1 MLAINPNG
9 AIMSPAATEQIA
21 AISGAASVVGHAGCR
36 LLPRAGLT
44 AFGLDRA
51 ERWLDRA
58 ERWLETAPD
67 RFAAVQTRFRWAVSD
82 VADSGGAR
90 AWVNATTT
98 PVHGATQT
106 AFVPHGLPCSPGSR

>member
-1 MLAINPNG
+1 
-9 AIMSPAATEQIA
+9 MSPAATEQIA
-21 AISGAASVVGHAGCR
+21 AISGADSVVGHAGCR

-51 ERWLDRA
+51 ERWLEA
-58 ERWLETAPD
+58 APD
-67 RFAAVQTRFRWAVSD
+67 RSAVVQTRFRRAVSD